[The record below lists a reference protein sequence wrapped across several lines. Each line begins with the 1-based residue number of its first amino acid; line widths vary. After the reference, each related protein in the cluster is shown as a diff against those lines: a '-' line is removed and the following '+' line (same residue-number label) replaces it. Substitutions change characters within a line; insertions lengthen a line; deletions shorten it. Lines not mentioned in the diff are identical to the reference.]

1 MSLRVWLPL
10 TKDLRNQGL
19 SNYVPTVQSGT
30 TATYVNGKM
39 GKALNTG
46 GVVMPASI
54 TKQVLNN
61 DEFTYACWLYVNGA
75 EDSTTERAMIFGN
88 NNGRQFSMFQYPTA
102 NDFHYSWASY
112 ENGTWSSN
120 WGGVITD
127 ALPSYKWTHI
137 TVVYNNNITDKVKI
151 YINGEVVLTNGGFTS
166 NSTSFEFDTQ
176 LIHNSPYHYLNDV
189 RLYDHALSPMEV
201 KELSKGLVLH
211 FPLSNNGVGGENLL
225 GNTYDFS
232 NIYNTN
238 TGTQTIITD
247 SNDGIYLKSHPS
259 SVDWSNIVFK
269 PFFLA
274 SNISGKTITVSCD
287 IRAYDLPSTNT
298 SNYVYLTLQ
307 AYDTSTTNTRA
318 GNRDYSIPSN
328 FLKEG
333 EWVRISYQRV
343 VNFDDWAV
351 GSGYTTN
358 NFNYISLALFNH
370 SGKRIDFRKAKVEI
384 GDHPTPWCPNS
395 SDTLYT
401 TLGYNDNIE
410 YDTSGFGN
418 NGMRVS
424 DFSWTSDTPKYQV
437 STKFS
442 DGSYIKYKGPE
453 FMYQATYAF
462 WVKSASYTGYNMI
475 HGSLGSPGA
484 GTSPWLS
491 ANTESSGA
499 WEFFGNNSPNYTK
512 ASGTISTNAWHHLVY
527 VWNNGVA
534 QWYVDGV
541 PSGNAVTYTTRT
553 FIQNTAESSIG
564 DSYTGT
570 SWNGTP
576 FTGQLSDFRIYATA
590 LSADDVLS
598 LYQNSAYIDSSG
610 NVYGAVHTEV

>member
-1 MSLRVWLPL
+1 MSLLIHLPL

-30 TATYVNGKM
+30 TATYVSGKM

-120 WGGVITD
+120 WAGVITD

-201 KELSKGLVLH
+201 KQISKGLILH
-211 FPLSNNGVGGENLL
+211 YPLDNNGVGGENLL

-318 GNRDYSIPSN
+318 GNRDYGIPSN

-418 NGMRVS
+418 NGTRTANLDWS
-424 DFSWTSDTPKYQV
+424 SNTPKYTV
-437 STKFS
+437 STVFNSTGRTGINFPNEANPREKITIALW
-442 DGSYIKYKGPE
+442 GYKDDWDVAERLGGK
-453 FMYQATYAF
+453 A
-462 WVKSASYTGYNMI
+462 
-475 HGSLGSPGA
+475 SLGSGWCIGDY
-484 GTSPWLS
+484 GTE
-491 ANTESSGA
+491 NTMFGFFLESGSGGYNTISGFRQLSSG
-499 WEFFGNNSPNYTK
+499 WHHFVITFDGFDLKYYLDGEC
-512 ASGTISTNAWHHLVY
+512 ISTKT
-527 VWNNGVA
+527 WNTQQYFKVGTGDYNLGSHTNSSYYFNG
-534 QWYVDGV
+534 
-541 PSGNAVTYTTRT
+541 N
-553 FIQNTAESSIG
+553 
-564 DSYTGT
+564 
-570 SWNGTP
+570 
-576 FTGQLSDFRIYATA
+576 LSDFRIYASC
-590 LSADDVLS
+590 LSPEDVLS
-598 LYQNSAYIDSSG
+598 LYQTSAYIDSQG
-610 NVYGAVHTEV
+610 NTYASSYVEG